1 VYRCVTLTFP
11 PPGDAILQTREKVQ
25 LLSASELDRTLVR
38 LAHEVLERTPDVDRL
53 AFVGIR
59 RGGVPLAQ
67 RLARKI
73 GELEERTIPVGSV
86 GIQHYRDDLSPVTPE
101 FKNSADIPF
110 ELTGKDVVLV
120 DDVLHTGRTVRAGL
134 EAMLHHG
141 RPARVQLLVLVDR
154 GHRELPIEA
163 RYVGRIVQTKA
174 SELVIARF
182 QEIDGEDKVVL
193 AESVNG

>member
-1 VYRCVTLTFP
+1 M
-11 PPGDAILQTREKVQ
+11 QTREKVQ
-25 LLSASELDRTLVR
+25 LMSASELDRTLVR
-38 LAHEVLERTPDVDRL
+38 LAHEVLERTSDIDRL

-59 RGGVPLAQ
+59 RGGVPLAE

-86 GIQHYRDDLSPVTPE
+86 DIQHFRDDSSPVEPR
-101 FKNSADIPF
+101 NGSADIPF

-134 EAMLHHG
+134 EAMLDHG
-141 RPARVQLLVLVDR
+141 RPARIQLLVLVDR

-163 RYVGRIVQTKA
+163 RYVGRTVQTKA
-174 SELVIARF
+174 SESVIVRF
-182 QEIDGEDKVVL
+182 QEIDGVDKVVL
-193 AESVNG
+193 AENVNE

>member
-1 VYRCVTLTFP
+1 
-11 PPGDAILQTREKVQ
+11 
-25 LLSASELDRTLVR
+25 VR

-67 RLARKI
+67 RLAKKI
-73 GELEERTIPVGSV
+73 GELEHRTIPVGSV
-86 GIQHYRDDLSPVTPE
+86 DIQHFRDDLSRLEPG
-101 FKNSADIPF
+101 NGADIPF
-110 ELTGKDVVLV
+110 ELTGRDVVLV
-120 DDVLHTGRTVRAGL
+120 DDVLQSGRTVRAGL

-141 RPARVQLLVLVDR
+141 RPARIQLLVLVDR

-163 RYVGRIVQTKA
+163 RYVGRTVQTKS
-174 SELVIARF
+174 SEFVIARF
-182 QEIDGEDKVVL
+182 KEIDGEDKVML